1 MKARLFIATLLLAFL
16 TCLSAEAQ
24 VLKVYYVAGNVTQTV
39 GGKKKDVTL
48 NDALS
53 MQTQITIPYG
63 GKLELLNEQ
72 KSERITI
79 KVPGTGTIKTL
90 MSASGNTVSSLSE
103 RYVAYVKKQ
112 MTNKGLV
119 SKQRHSD
126 FATVTRQVDSVA
138 VEEDKPVDPFR
149 AAFDSFVK
157 DTRKRFDSFR
167 DSCNQVY
174 LKQVRENWRAI
185 GKKPPVPQPTVKKIP
200 QAKAPDTDKFSF
212 RQLVQTIKQKL
223 SSKKSDNKLQ
233 ETAAD
238 VKSNDNATDKVNSNG
253 KAKPNANA
261 QKPNA
266 NAQKANANA
275 QKASASA
282 DNKVEGNALSAGKVM
297 KNLYDGQLST
307 AAPVEEIKPV
317 KEESIEIR
325 FDEELATMPFSFFG
339 TEMKVR
345 LDESRRI
352 NIGEIK
358 PARVADALAHLSTKE
373 YDNLLYDCLQ
383 LKKKYALCDWAY
395 TLMLKTITDQFCG
408 EGTNEASLLM
418 GYLMYQSGYKIKFGY
433 NKANTLYVLLASK
446 HTIYDKGGYMLDDF
460 TYYPME
466 DIEGDLYI
474 CSAQFPKEQG
484 LSLVINTD
492 QRLKDNESETRTVRS
507 RLYPELTMTY
517 SINKNLIDFYDTY
530 PSSCLNND
538 FTTKWVMYALT
549 PLNED
554 VKNQIYPALRQQ
566 LDGLNDQE
574 KVACILNLIQTGYEY
589 QYDDVVWGGDRAFFA
604 EETLYYPYCDC
615 EDRAILFS
623 RLIRDIVGL
632 ECVLVY
638 YPGHLAAA
646 VNFKTPVP
654 GDYYMLDGKRFTITD
669 PTYINAGIG
678 MQMPEFKN
686 GGATLIPIK

>member
-1 MKARLFIATLLLAFL
+1 MKARLFLATLLMALL

-24 VLKVYYVAGNVTQTV
+24 VLKVYYVAGNVTQTT
-39 GGKKKDVTL
+39 GGKKKAVAL

-53 MQTQITIPYG
+53 MQTQVSVPYG

-90 MSASGNTVSSLSE
+90 LSASGNTVSSLSE

-119 SKQRHSD
+119 SKQRYSD

-138 VEEDKPVDPFR
+138 VDSDEPEDPFR
-149 AAFDSFVK
+149 SAFDSFKK

-174 LKQVRENWRAI
+174 LKHVRESWRAI
-185 GKKPPVPQPTVKKIP
+185 GKKPPVPQPAVKKIP
-200 QAKAPDTDKFSF
+200 QATAPDTDKFSF
-212 RQLVQTIKQKL
+212 RQLVQTIKEKL
-223 SSKKSDNKLQ
+223 SSKKKGNKSQ
-233 ETAAD
+233 SAVAD
-238 VKSNDNATDKVNSNG
+238 VKSNESATDKVNPNG
-253 KAKPNANA
+253 KAKA
-261 QKPNA
+261 NA
-266 NAQKANANA
+266 NAQKANANT
-275 QKASASA
+275 QVASA
-282 DNKVEGNALSAGKVM
+282 DADKKVEGDALPAANVLN
-297 KNLYDGQLST
+297 NLYDGQLST

-325 FDEELATMPFSFFG
+325 FDEGLATMPFSFFG
-339 TEMKVR
+339 TDMEVR

-358 PARVADALAHLSTKE
+358 PTRVADALAHLSTKE

-383 LKKKYALCDWAY
+383 QKKKYALCDWAY
-395 TLMLKTITDQFCG
+395 TLMLKSITDQFCG
-408 EGTNEASLLM
+408 ESTNEAALLM

-433 NKANTLYVLLASK
+433 DKTNKLYVLLASK

-466 DIEGDLYI
+466 DVEGDLYI
-474 CSAQFPKEQG
+474 CNAQFPKEQG
-484 LSLVINTD
+484 LSLVIDTD
-492 QRLKDNESETRTVRS
+492 QRLKETQSEMRTVKS
-507 RLYPELTMTY
+507 RLYPDLTMTY

-554 VKNQIYPALRQQ
+554 VKNQIYPSLRQQ
-566 LDGLNDQE
+566 LDGLTDEE

-623 RLIRDIVGL
+623 RLVRDIIGL

-646 VNFKTPVP
+646 VNFKTPVA
-654 GDYYMLDGKRFTITD
+654 GDYYTLNGKRFTICD